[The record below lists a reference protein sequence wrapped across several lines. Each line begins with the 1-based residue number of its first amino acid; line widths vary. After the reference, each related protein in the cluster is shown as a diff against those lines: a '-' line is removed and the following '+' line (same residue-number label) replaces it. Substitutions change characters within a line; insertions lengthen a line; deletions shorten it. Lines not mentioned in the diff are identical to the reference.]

1 MLKSSESYYLHIQ
14 MTLKS
19 SHSQTRF
26 GKRTTWSGN
35 CGFDDNGDDDA
46 DADDGFCNLNP
57 KNISNLWSLITSM
70 SVHQLSYH
78 LIMTMM
84 MMLMMM
90 MVMMMRKGWWRW
102 GRMMMMRKGWPSSLV
117 NQEKGGGWLSR
128 NCATTELKGWWW
140 WWWWW
145 WWWCWSCLWRWCLWW

>member
-1 MLKSSESYYLHIQ
+1 

-78 LIMTMM
+78 LIMMM
-84 MMLMMM
+84 MMMM
-90 MVMMMRKGWWRW
+90 MVMSYPQ
-102 GRMMMMRKGWPSSLV
+102 PSSIQLAPIGDGYDDFDEAKLFL
-117 NQEKGGGWLSR
+117 QPWHDIKEIP
-128 NCATTELKGWWW
+128 TTGKQDQPL
-140 WWWWW
+140 
-145 WWWCWSCLWRWCLWW
+145 CLTDSKSNKRTLWQLHRAPKAPEVPL